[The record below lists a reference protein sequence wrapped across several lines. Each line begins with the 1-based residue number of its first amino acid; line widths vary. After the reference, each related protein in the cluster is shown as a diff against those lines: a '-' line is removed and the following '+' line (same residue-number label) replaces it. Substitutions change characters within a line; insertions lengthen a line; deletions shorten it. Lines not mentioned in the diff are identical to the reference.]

1 MYQKSIVYF
10 LSFVCF
16 TSLNLIGAVEAHTH
30 APGML
35 GVALHEIFA
44 EEVSRFQLPG
54 EFGAWVEAVQPGSPA
69 EAAGVQAD
77 DVIVGFNGL
86 RVESARAMRRM
97 VMESPA
103 GRTVELRLI
112 RGGAPLLLRA
122 TLGEGREAPAD
133 AAVAAATPAPRA
145 PRVLGV
151 GVEPISLQLIDL
163 FELND
168 GEGLFVAQVQNGSAA
183 DRAGIQARDLL
194 ISVEGQPITSG
205 EELSAMLN
213 QMAAPEAVFAIIRN
227 GVRQSVTVR
236 F

>member
-16 TSLNLIGAVEAHTH
+16 TSLNLIDAVEAHTH

-69 EAAGVQAD
+69 EAAGLQVD

-86 RVESARAMRRM
+86 RVESARALRRL

-112 RGGAPLLLRA
+112 RRGEPVLLRA
-122 TLGEGREAPAD
+122 TLGEGREAPA
-133 AAVAAATPAPRA
+133 VAAAAPAPRA

-163 FELND
+163 FGLND

-194 ISVEGQPITSG
+194 ISVEDQPITSG
-205 EELSAMLN
+205 EELSALLN
-213 QMAAPEAVFAIIRN
+213 QLAVPEAVFTVIRN